1 MSHLGYAYPSA
12 GVLPTACDGPT
23 VGALVAIPVS
33 VDVAGAL
40 VGPVV
45 GVVPEAV
52 EDP

>member
-1 MSHLGYAYPSA
+1 M
-12 GVLPTACDGPT
+12 PTACDGPT

-45 GVVPEAV
+45 AVVPEAV